1 MIFTDFMYRPLGSS
15 WSVAGRLARFD
26 TDSYATRI
34 YALEPD
40 ILYSFNVPSLY
51 GTGWRLALKA
61 SKKWRNGLRIEA
73 RTGWTFIP
81 GSEEIGSGDRKSTRL
96 NSSHVA

>member
-1 MIFTDFMYRPLGSS
+1 MDAYANRLNSIETDN
-15 WSVAGRLARFD
+15 
-26 TDSYATRI
+26 
-34 YALEPD
+34 
-40 ILYSFNVPSLY
+40 LYSFNVPSLY

-81 GSEEIGSGDRKSTRL
+81 GSEEIGSGHNAVPGDYSQEAKLQIIYSFL
-96 NSSHVA
+96 QFYHLAVKICVYMINY